1 MKPSCKL
8 KLKKMLQV
16 KKRGY
21 LSLVFQYFSFKLSL
35 QTKNVLTIVMSKN
48 SKVKGGYFDHFE
60 NFTFFF
66 LSSKRSVKTDFSYFN
81 KMVFPGGK
89 KSLISSEIST
99 ET

>member
-1 MKPSCKL
+1 MFSFS
-8 KLKKMLQV
+8 V
-16 KKRGY
+16 
-21 LSLVFQYFSFKLSL
+21 FSFKLSL
-35 QTKNVLTIVMSKN
+35 QTKNVLTIIMSKN

-66 LSSKRSVKTDFSYFN
+66 LSCKRSAKTDFSNFN

-89 KSLISSEIST
+89 KTLISSEILT